1 MTDRKKYKGFYWTL
15 CLVSLI
21 ALILLF
27 IYSPGGFWMGLPTF
41 FGGLVLAMD
50 WV

>member
-1 MTDRKKYKGFYWTL
+1 MEEKRKYVGFYWAM
-15 CLVSLI
+15 CIVSFI

-41 FGGLVLAMD
+41 FGGLALAMD